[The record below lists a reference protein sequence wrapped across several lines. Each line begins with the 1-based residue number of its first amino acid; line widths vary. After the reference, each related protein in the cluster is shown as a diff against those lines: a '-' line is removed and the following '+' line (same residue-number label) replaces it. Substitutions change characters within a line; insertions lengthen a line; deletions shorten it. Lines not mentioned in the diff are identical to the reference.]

1 MKLKSIKWTS
11 YRLPFAGQ
19 FNTAQGDLKA
29 REGAIIRLETD
40 NGLVGLGEAAPLPE
54 FGGGTLAD
62 VLTLLKN
69 YAPDFAGSEVAT
81 LNSQLDA
88 WLERGGPGVAALAC
102 GLDMANCDLLAQE
115 ANQPVASFL
124 IKNPPSRIYALRGD
138 EAKIQNFTVPV
149 NATIGLAGQK
159 EAVQAAKRAVEVGF
173 DCIKLKV
180 GMAATVSQEIE
191 RVAAVRAAIGGSVKL
206 RLDANGAWTAARA
219 IEILKALTEYDI
231 ELVEQPTAAFD
242 LQRLASVREAVTIP
256 IAADEPMTSV
266 NAARQ
271 IIQTGAADILV
282 IKPMVVGGLRAGRQI
297 IELAEAAGLRA
308 FVTTTL
314 DSGVGIAGALHLA
327 ATLPE
332 PRLHCGLAT
341 ATLLTNTLVT
351 NLPEVKA
358 GKMKL
363 AAGPGLGVSLENAIA
378 AEFN

>member
-19 FNTAQGDLKA
+19 FNTAQGNLKA
-29 REGAIIRLETD
+29 REGAIIRLEAG

-62 VLTLLKN
+62 VLTLLEK
-69 YAPDFAGSEVAT
+69 YAPGLAGAEIAT
-81 LNSQLDA
+81 LNSQLDE
-88 WLERGGPGVAALAC
+88 WLERNGPGVAALAC
-102 GLDMANCDLLAQE
+102 GLDMAACDLLAQA

-124 IKNPPSRIYALRGD
+124 IKELRSHVGGPA
-138 EAKIQNFTVPV
+138 AKIQNFTVSV
-149 NATIGLAGQK
+149 NATIGLAGRE
-159 EAVQAAKRAVEVGF
+159 EAAQAAKRAVEAGF

-180 GMAATVSQEIE
+180 GMEATVGQEVE
-191 RVAAVRAAIGGSVKL
+191 RVAAVRTAAGDGVKL

-219 IEILKALTEYDI
+219 IEILRALAEYDI

-256 IAADEPMTSV
+256 IAADEPVTSV

-271 IIQTGAADILV
+271 LIETGAADILV

-297 IELAEAAGLRA
+297 IELAEAAGLQA

-341 ATLLTNTLVT
+341 ATLLTGTLVT

-363 AAGPGLGVSLENAIA
+363 TEGPGLGISLESAIA
-378 AEFN
+378 ATFK